1 MKKVFIF
8 LFILFICAAD
18 ACAGIVLKAVAI
30 NPSKAETQSVPIK
43 VYLPKEVKPENI
55 IDKGDLEVA
64 YDNQQGSYFVYG
76 QYELKPGETVE
87 REIEMMDVWVV
98 PAAEMESI
106 RSELDKTVK
115 LLAETDFRERVNFL
129 KENIERKLKIVEDN
143 QKSEAVNPERHIS
156 LFRDNQRLME
166 SAKDD
171 LAVARSLL
179 AQAKPVPAAAVWKL
193 ILIIILFLGFVGI
206 ASYFIWQTQIKVIST
221 PTFGEDNRGQ
231 PSAGEG
237 HPQRQDGNPPGS

>member
-1 MKKVFIF
+1 MKKA
-8 LFILFICAAD
+8 FILFFILFACAAN
-18 ACAGIVLKAVAI
+18 AYAGIVLKAMAF
-30 NPSKAETQSVPIK
+30 NPSKAEKQSVPIK

-55 IDKGDLEVA
+55 IDKGDLEVG

-76 QYELKPGETVE
+76 QYELGPGESVE
-87 REIEMMDVWVV
+87 REIEMMDVWIV
-98 PAAEMESI
+98 PAAEIESM

-129 KENIERKLKIVEDN
+129 KENIERKLKMIEDN
-143 QKSEAVNPERHIS
+143 QKAESVNPERHIS

-166 SAKDD
+166 SAKEDMST
-171 LAVARSLL
+171 ARGLL

-193 ILIIILFLGFVGI
+193 ILIIILFLGFIGI

-221 PTFGEDNRGQ
+221 PTFGDENHGTPADKENAAQPEDKKTE
-231 PSAGEG
+231 A
-237 HPQRQDGNPPGS
+237 